1 VSVARDGTLA
11 YAYDGAIW
19 RRDAKGGEAHPLD
32 LRIRQ
37 APLVSGSFST
47 SANPYVSEIATRPD
61 GSEVAIVARGE
72 IYAVSTGSGRARRI
86 TSTPAFEQHV
96 SFSPDGRRLLY
107 ASERDGVS
115 EIYEVALPEG
125 RTGFTA
131 PGGLEEKR
139 IIASKVDLLFPAYAP
154 DGQRIAFFENRNCI
168 KVWDRE
174 SGSTVTA
181 LPTGHVYSYIDGDLS
196 FDWSPDGRFILATV
210 GSIAGDLD
218 VASVRRQRE
227 EGPGESVPERLCQH
241 ESGPSSPM
249 GNRFSGPA
257 TGWGY
262 AARTARRPDGSVYR
276 PPDAGGL

>member
-19 RRDAKGGEAHPLD
+19 RRDAKGGEARPLD

-37 APLVSGSFST
+37 SPLVSGAFST

-107 ASERDGVS
+107 ASERDGAS

-139 IIASKVDLLFPAYAP
+139 IIASKVDLLFPAYCTGRPAHRLLREPQQHQGLGPHVRLHRHRAP
-154 DGQRIAFFENRNCI
+154 DRPRLQLHRRGPQLQLVAGR
-168 KVWDRE
+168 
-174 SGSTVTA
+174 T
-181 LPTGHVYSYIDGDLS
+181 LYPGHRGLH
-196 FDWSPDGRFILATV
+196 
-210 GSIAGDLD
+210 
-218 VASVRRQRE
+218 RR
-227 EGPGESVPERLCQH
+227 GP
-241 ESGPSSPM
+241 
-249 GNRFSGPA
+249 
-257 TGWGY
+257 
-262 AARTARRPDGSVYR
+262 
-276 PPDAGGL
+276 